1 MKKFFGFGSSTP
13 PPPPPPSKPPTP
25 PAAKPAPTAKPDT
38 ATAAAKPEPPKPQP
52 APSPAA
58 ASAPSIVGRWKD
70 PNSGDITEFHADG
83 TVTENVSGSEP
94 IRGRYSLADGKLK
107 LNLAA
112 VPDELSFPVTV
123 KADTLDMVDAEGQ
136 MTRYQR
142 QK

>member
-25 PAAKPAPTAKPDT
+25 PAAKPGPAPKAD
-38 ATAAAKPEPPKPQP
+38 AAAAAAQPESPK
-52 APSPAA
+52 APAA
-58 ASAPSIVGRWKD
+58 APAPSIVGRWKD

-83 TVTENVSGSEP
+83 KVTENVSGSEP
-94 IRGRYSLADGKLK
+94 IRGRYSLVDGKLK
-107 LNLAA
+107 LDLDG
-112 VPDELSFPVTV
+112 VPDELVFPVTI
-123 KADTLDMVDAEGQ
+123 KADTLDMIDTEGH

>member
-25 PAAKPAPTAKPDT
+25 PAAKPGPAPKAD
-38 ATAAAKPEPPKPQP
+38 AAAAQPESPKAQP
-52 APSPAA
+52 APP
-58 ASAPSIVGRWKD
+58 APSIVGRWKD

-83 TVTENVSGSEP
+83 KVTENVSGSEP

-107 LNLAA
+107 LNLDG
-112 VPDELSFPVTV
+112 VPDELVFPVTI
-123 KADTLDMVDAEGQ
+123 KADTLDMIDTEGH

>member
-25 PAAKPAPTAKPDT
+25 PAAKPGPAPKPD
-38 ATAAAKPEPPKPQP
+38 AAAAAAQPESPK
-52 APSPAA
+52 APAA
-58 ASAPSIVGRWKD
+58 APAPSIVGRWKD

-83 TVTENVSGSEP
+83 QVTENVSGSEP

-107 LNLAA
+107 LDLDG
-112 VPDELSFPVTV
+112 VPDELVFPVTI
-123 KADTLDMVDAEGQ
+123 KADTLDMIDTEGH

>member
-13 PPPPPPSKPPTP
+13 PPPPPPSKPPSP
-25 PAAKPAPTAKPDT
+25 PVAKPAPAAKVDAP
-38 ATAAAKPEPPKPQP
+38 AAPAKPEPPKTQP
-52 APSPAA
+52 APAA
-58 ASAPSIVGRWKD
+58 TAPAPSIVGRWKD

-83 TVTENVSGSEP
+83 AVTENVSGSEP
-94 IRGRYSLADGKLK
+94 IRGRYSLTDGKLK
-107 LNLAA
+107 LNLDG

-123 KADTLDMVDAEGQ
+123 KADTLDMIDPDGH